1 MPSVEITPG
10 YDFGLTEIP
19 TKNKFLQA
27 ALGIDIGKIQF
38 EDVDV
43 SLVASY
49 GGEVSGSTGASL
61 PGEGYLWTDPAGNTW
76 IETVD
81 GPVRLNR
88 NDGGW
93 ESMRWHN
100 NTRLVGQDD
109 ARGFGVELEGA
120 GGSEN
125 SMRFRTIMRSV
136 VGGSGYIV
144 GIATNTASSGPERI
158 VGKGI
163 VEMYGGFG
171 FATGSNFWKLL
182 FASNAPAA
190 QYVTTDGADA
200 AAYWVHYGYDS
211 AGLPLTAGKEWYHGM
226 LLGPDSGT
234 SHWSDGASGVE
245 VGEAYM
251 LCYFYGSDTPLKV

>member
-125 SMRFRTIMRSV
+125 SMRFEHCFVRPRAHRRQGHRRDV
-136 VGGSGYIV
+136 RRLRVRHGLQ
-144 GIATNTASSGPERI
+144 
-158 VGKGI
+158 
-163 VEMYGGFG
+163 
-171 FATGSNFWKLL
+171 LL
-182 FASNAPAA
+182 EAPLRKQCARR
-190 QYVTTDGADA
+190 
-200 AAYWVHYGYDS
+200 
-211 AGLPLTAGKEWYHGM
+211 GKEWYHGM